1 VLATADGKLLDTLEA
16 GHTAGA
22 PVLGPDGR
30 TLYVCN
36 RFDHDVSVIDLVSR
50 KERTRV
56 RVRREPTAAA
66 LTSDGRFLLVAN
78 HLHDGRADANHM
90 AAVLSVMD
98 TAQARVVKE
107 LVLPD
112 GSGVLQDLRIS
123 PDGRYAVVSHLLGRY
138 PLPTTE
144 LERGWMNTNAKTLVD
159 VERLEVVNTI
169 LLDSVDRGAA
179 NPWGVGWSAD
189 TAHLVVAHA
198 GTHELSVIDF
208 AGVLARLKGLPA
220 VTPATGASIQ
230 APYLGPDRPVD
241 VVRQGEAYFHDA
253 ALWFQGWQSCASC
266 HPGEGRVDALDWD
279 LLNDGVGNP
288 KNNRSL
294 LLSHRAPPAMS
305 MNIRETADSAIRA
318 GLEHVLFTVQPDSV
332 AVAMG
337 EYLKALTP
345 VSVGNGTW
353 DVKVILG
360 ETPVHRDGSALFQVP
375 ARMPAYVQAIDS
387 QGFAVKTMRS

>member
-1 VLATADGKLLDTLEA
+1 
-16 GHTAGA
+16 
-22 PVLGPDGR
+22 
-30 TLYVCN
+30 
-36 RFDHDVSVIDLVSR
+36 
-50 KERTRV
+50 
-56 RVRREPTAAA
+56 
-66 LTSDGRFLLVAN
+66 
-78 HLHDGRADANHM
+78 
-90 AAVLSVMD
+90 
-98 TAQARVVKE
+98 
-107 LVLPD
+107 
-112 GSGVLQDLRIS
+112 
-123 PDGRYAVVSHLLGRY
+123 
-138 PLPTTE
+138 
-144 LERGWMNTNAKTLVD
+144 
-159 VERLEVVNTI
+159 
-169 LLDSVDRGAA
+169 
-179 NPWGVGWSAD
+179 
-189 TAHLVVAHA
+189 
-198 GTHELSVIDF
+198 
-208 AGVLARLKGLPA
+208 
-220 VTPATGASIQ
+220 
-230 APYLGPDRPVD
+230 
-241 VVRQGEAYFHDA
+241 
-253 ALWFQGWQSCASC
+253 
-266 HPGEGRVDALDWD
+266 VDALDWD